1 MIGFPGRQ
9 RCIIASRSFCTRL
22 FSAISAVVWLSAAI
36 QAAAPPTKFDFGT
49 GAAEPGYTKVTPSTT
64 YSTSQAYGFEG
75 GTVTAVSRGGSDILR
90 GDYCTGS
97 SFSFSVALPMGN
109 YMVTLYIGDLGGA
122 AVTTVNGEQRR
133 LFIDR
138 LATPSGQVVTKTFAI
153 NRRAYQNGSVTIS
166 RKDRELT
173 YVDFDEKL
181 TLDFSGSK
189 PCMCG
194 VEIVP
199 VDTVITLYL
208 GGNSTLVNQPSGTFC
223 NWGQMLTRFFTSKV
237 SIANYAESGE
247 DAGSFISEKRLA
259 MIQTVIKPGDYFFM
273 EFGTNDSKAADRI
286 AAFPGNL
293 KTMCDATTAKNAIP
307 VIVTAG
313 ARVGDSDSATSIGG
327 LAETARQTAKSL
339 NVQCIDLNAMV
350 ITLKKALGN
359 NASSLFVSG
368 DQTHYCTYGGFE
380 LARIMTKG
388 FIDAKMNIAQY
399 LNTDVPPFD
408 LKKPDPLDYFT
419 TPNVGIMPQRPSEV
433 QKTFSNVCGL
443 SINMPAQTIHFNP
456 GRNGSAEFSVY
467 SLNGKRIAEKRAIL
481 TPEQGSIAWRELQAL
496 PMGMYALMMNVNGDF
511 MGTIRLCALLSRR

>member
-1 MIGFPGRQ
+1 
-9 RCIIASRSFCTRL
+9 
-22 FSAISAVVWLSAAI
+22 
-36 QAAAPPTKFDFGT
+36 
-49 GAAEPGYTKVTPSTT
+49 
-64 YSTSQAYGFEG
+64 
-75 GTVTAVSRGGSDILR
+75 
-90 GDYCTGS
+90 
-97 SFSFSVALPMGN
+97 
-109 YMVTLYIGDLGGA
+109 
-122 AVTTVNGEQRR
+122 
-133 LFIDR
+133 
-138 LATPSGQVVTKTFAI
+138 
-153 NRRAYQNGSVTIS
+153 
-166 RKDRELT
+166 
-173 YVDFDEKL
+173 
-181 TLDFSGSK
+181 
-189 PCMCG
+189 
-194 VEIVP
+194 
-199 VDTVITLYL
+199 
-208 GGNSTLVNQPSGTFC
+208 
-223 NWGQMLTRFFTSKV
+223 
-237 SIANYAESGE
+237 
-247 DAGSFISEKRLA
+247 
-259 MIQTVIKPGDYFFM
+259 
-273 EFGTNDSKAADRI
+273 
-286 AAFPGNL
+286 
-293 KTMCDATTAKNAIP
+293 MCDATTAKNAIP